1 MKCNIWK
8 VMLVFSVLLVFAFSG
23 ELAAQTADNLY
34 WDVETATLDLE
45 DDQVFTARLTLS
57 GEGVADEPLSFSLIP
72 GLGSLEPE
80 GGTTNAT
87 GYLTTTY
94 TASTEAGVDTLIV
107 EWEEATSRQDLA
119 DTVIITINPGPPTSL
134 NVNPLDTVVVV
145 TNDAVVVAELLDDYL
160 NHVTATSTDQVTF
173 TSDGNGGFGDKN
185 IDDAGCITV
194 AYTTDDSMATD
205 TITTQLV
212 GHTTDYTRVRSV
224 GAAPASMV
232 LHAEP
237 DSEVTVGAFGENLVC
252 SLFDAYGN
260 PSAWADWYEMV
271 DPWKAFY
278 KVKFTVS
285 TGGGTFGEDSI
296 FVDEDGVGYNEYYSS
311 NVAGVY
317 TVTATSGAA
326 TQDVDITQVPWYP
339 DSVVLTPDTSA
350 IPAGFDTTLTA
361 TAFDRFG
368 NFVDVN
374 EWLEDASFYTDYG
387 LHDDGYLYTAQA
399 GEDGTAKILYRCDR
413 YRADTAH
420 VWVTIPYSGP
430 PVRGQYID
438 SATIFSAEPGDLHH
452 FSLVVSCAGDT
463 SNVSDGDYDE
473 TNGICIEAQDQNN
486 IRIWTYTNPDTVTLT
501 LDESSA
507 EASQVTWFV
516 PEPMDDV
523 ALQPGQDTI
532 VALAA
537 SLPAGT
543 FYQGIICVEI
553 ANQIAETATVTAT
566 DTAGHTGTSPGLT
579 WLPTEVVGF
588 TVAIEGG
595 LTTITAI
602 DDTVNMEVTAIDE
615 FGNTTGVGLP
625 LNVILSATRP
635 VTFLSGETQLM
646 GDPVSLF
653 PMVATQQTSD
663 LVLRIADISTPAING
678 SSDPII
684 VNPSGIEEGPV
695 VSSISASFG
704 SGEISYAV
712 ATDGD
717 ISIKVYNKV
726 GMEVGSL
733 VDGAVSR
740 GYYQASLKALNL
752 TSDIYFVVMQGP
764 GIDKKIK
771 ATLIK

>member
-160 NHVTATSTDQVTF
+160 NHVDATSTDQVTF
-173 TSDGNGGFGDKN
+173 TSDGLGTFGAKS
-185 IDDAGCITV
+185 IDEAGCIAV

-212 GHTTDYTRVRSV
+212 GHTTDYTRVRTV
-224 GAAPASMV
+224 GAAPASM
-232 LHAEP
+232 HIYAD
-237 DSEVTVGAFGENLVC
+237 DSMVVVSNNSIMEYFW
-252 SLFDAYGN
+252 FYIYDQYGN
-260 PSAWADWYEMV
+260 PSAWADWYGHENYRI
-271 DPWKAFY
+271 A
-278 KVKFTVS
+278 FTVS
-285 TGGGTFGEDSI
+285 SGGGVFHWDTVSV
-296 FVDEDGVGYNEYYSS
+296 VDDGSYENGYYSS
-311 NVAGVY
+311 TVAGVY
-317 TVTATSGAA
+317 TVTGTSLAGTAT
-326 TQDVDITQVPWYP
+326 DDIDITQTPGSP
-339 DSVVLTPDTSA
+339 DSLVLTPDSVA
-350 IPAGFDTTLTA
+350 IAAGTGITLTA
-361 TAFDRFG
+361 ELFDVYG
-368 NFVDVN
+368 NHINITSAGWVN
-374 EWLEDASFYTDYG
+374 ATTDYG
-387 LHDDGYLYTAQA
+387 LYDEGSISSFSLNA
-399 GEDGTAKILYRCDR
+399 EDGTVEIVYRSDP
-413 YRADTAH
+413 YQADTAH
-420 VWVTIPYSGP
+420 VY
-430 PVRGQYID
+430 VRLNLVIDLRSQYQD
-438 SATIFSAEPGDLHH
+438 TVVVFSAEPGDFDH
-452 FSLVVSCAGDT
+452 FVIHTIVDT
-463 SNVSDGDYDE
+463 LYVPEFNLGSV
-473 TNGICIEAQDQNN
+473 EAQDANN
-486 IRIWTYTNPDTVTLT
+486 IHLYTYEGPDTITLT
-501 LDESSA
+501 LDESA
-507 EASQVTWFV
+507 ADPSQVTWLIGV
-516 PEPMDDV
+516 DTTIGLTALIPENSFENGYCDFLV
-523 ALQPGQDTI
+523 
-532 VALAA
+532 
-537 SLPAGT
+537 S
-543 FYQGIICVEI
+543 
-553 ANQIAETATVTAT
+553 NKKAETVTVTAT
-566 DTAGHTGTSPGLT
+566 DTAGHTGTSSGLT
-579 WLPTEVVGF
+579 WLPIDVVGF

-635 VTFLSGETQLM
+635 VNFLSGETQLM
-646 GDPVSLF
+646 ESQVSLF
-653 PMVATQQTSD
+653 PMVATQQASD
-663 LVLRIADISTPAING
+663 LVLRAADISTPAING

-695 VSSISASFG
+695 VSGISASFG
-704 SGEISYAV
+704 SGDISYAV
-712 ATDGD
+712 AADGEV
-717 ISIKVYNKV
+717 SIKVYNKV

-740 GYYQASLKALNL
+740 GYYQASLKSLNL
-752 TSDIYFVVMQGP
+752 SSDIYFVVMQGP
-764 GIDKKIK
+764 GINKKIK